1 MKPVEDRHALRGRSY
16 LACPYLWATALLHA
30 ALIGVLLITLK
41 EWPMGPWEHEFVLS
55 AVSSSI
61 GFVNAWAVHV
71 GMLAWLTNIA
81 AYLLI
86 QMRWGLG
93 KSLVYGAV
101 TTILWAV
108 LIAVSLVGAASRIE
122 EDFVFRP
129 LRYY

>member
-1 MKPVEDRHALRGRSY
+1 MKPAGDRHALRGRSI

-41 EWPMGPWEHEFVLS
+41 EWPMWAWEHESVPS
-55 AVSSSI
+55 VVSSLI
-61 GFVNAWAVHV
+61 GFVNVWAAHV
-71 GMLAWLTNIA
+71 GMLAWLVGIG

-93 KSLVYGAV
+93 KCLVYGAV

-122 EDFVFRP
+122 EDLFFRP